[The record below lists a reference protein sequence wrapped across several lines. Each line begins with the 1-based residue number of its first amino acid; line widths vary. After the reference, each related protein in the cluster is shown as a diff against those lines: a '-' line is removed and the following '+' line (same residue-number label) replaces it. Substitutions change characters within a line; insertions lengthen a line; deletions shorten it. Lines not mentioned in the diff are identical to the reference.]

1 MMSKTKVK
9 SRRSLKSLL
18 DASKNPIVIV
28 KVGSAVVTNKGE
40 GLANNRVITRVV
52 SQIKNVMDSG
62 ISVVLVSSGAIAE
75 GMLKLGWNDRPKEIS
90 KLQAAAAVGQ
100 VGLIEAYEKEFRA
113 HNLVTAQVLITHED
127 FSNRKRYLNSK
138 STLSALLENDVLV
151 VVNENDTVATDE
163 IKVGDNDS
171 LASLIANLVGA
182 DLLIIL
188 TDQEGLFDKDPHF
201 FQDAVLIN
209 SVKASNLKTGTF
221 RNNSNSKFGVGG
233 MRTKVKASTMA
244 ARGGISTVIAN
255 GFTDNIL
262 NKIIEGHEI
271 GTFIISDFPEKN
283 ARKTWLSN
291 NLRSCGQLILD
302 SGAVEAVQNF
312 GKSILPIGV
321 VDVTGNFDRGD
332 LVLCLDE
339 SGREFAKGLINYSS
353 EECLKIKGFSTREI
367 EFKLGFI
374 QEKELIHRDNL
385 SLTSSSS

>member
-209 SVKASNLKTGTF
+209 
-221 RNNSNSKFGVGG
+221 
-233 MRTKVKASTMA
+233 
-244 ARGGISTVIAN
+244 
-255 GFTDNIL
+255 
-262 NKIIEGHEI
+262 
-271 GTFIISDFPEKN
+271 
-283 ARKTWLSN
+283 
-291 NLRSCGQLILD
+291 
-302 SGAVEAVQNF
+302 
-312 GKSILPIGV
+312 
-321 VDVTGNFDRGD
+321 
-332 LVLCLDE
+332 
-339 SGREFAKGLINYSS
+339 
-353 EECLKIKGFSTREI
+353 
-367 EFKLGFI
+367 
-374 QEKELIHRDNL
+374 
-385 SLTSSSS
+385 